1 MFPIFSRDDATQ
13 IATSTHHGNAET
25 VVNAAIWPMLAVST
39 IFLGLRIYCKAIRV
53 RWMVWVDDYLLLAGW
68 AFLVVSSGLLSRL
81 VHLGFGKTLIMTPTM
96 STVLYC
102 ADNTHKLALA
112 LTKTSFAVTLLRIAT
127 GWQIYLIWFL
137 VVSMNIQFLVHI
149 ILTWRAICPRV
160 PGDTTP
166 HLPGT
171 CWEAHEAITL
181 GIFGGFYSALSDF
194 VLALLPWKIVMGLQM
209 RKHEKIGVAVAMS
222 IGVLAGVMGI
232 MKGSYS
238 VLIIKFTNVE
248 DYTWKLAVFW
258 IWAEAEPNATII
270 AASIPVLRVLV
281 RNVRSGRGPS
291 AYPSGQYIKSDTLSK
306 FQAPSNAVNTVDDDG
321 FALSKGDAS
330 SDRSI
335 LPREL
340 EQKAGITRTREV
352 TVEYDSSSRQSSRVV
367 EESEEGIELSDRWS
381 PPRRRT
387 SVMSIRGDKR

>member
-1 MFPIFSRDDATQ
+1 MLPIFGRDDLAQ
-13 IATSTHHGNAET
+13 NNHSET
-25 VVNAAIWPMLAVST
+25 VVNASIWPMLAIST
-39 IFLGLRIYCKAIRV
+39 VFLGLRIYCKGFRT
-53 RWMVWVDDYLLLAGW
+53 RWMLWIDDYLLLAGW
-68 AFLVVSSGLLSRL
+68 AFLVISTSLLCKL
-81 VHLGFGKTLIMTPTM
+81 LHLGFGRTLMMTPTM

-102 ADNTHKLALA
+102 ADNTHKMALA
-112 LTKTSFAVTLLRIAT
+112 LTKTSFAVTLLRISS

-137 VVSMNIQFLVHI
+137 VISMNIQFAVHI
-149 ILTWRAICPRV
+149 ILTWRVICPII

-171 CWEAHEAITL
+171 CWEASQAITL

-232 MKGSYS
+232 MKGVQS
-238 VLIIKFTNVE
+238 VVIIKFTNE
-248 DYTWKLAVFW
+248 ADYTWKLAVFW

-270 AASIPVLRVLV
+270 AASIPVLRVLI

-306 FQAPSNAVNTVDDDG
+306 FQAPSNTVNTVNDDAFEFG
-321 FALSKGDAS
+321 KGDAS

-335 LPREL
+335 LPRGPETTG
-340 EQKAGITRTREV
+340 GITRTREV
-352 TVEYDSSSRQSSRVV
+352 TVEYDSHSRTSDRTR
-367 EESEEGIELSDRWS
+367 EEPEEEIELSERWA
-381 PPRRRT
+381 PAPRRRT
-387 SVMSIRGDKR
+387 SVVGKKAGRG